1 MKAGEKK
8 KKDFI
13 AWDSHRSTWT
23 SEHLTS
29 WDKKYMEKCIIP
41 ARHFG
46 NIMKT
51 MISVYCEKL
60 LILCKISAYIPPM
73 ICNLIGHVIVSV
85 SYGKRGWPLILFL
98 FLKIFWE
105 ILDCWVHFI
114 YKGIF
119 FLLLFYRTE
128 VHLHVNSSRRL
139 PSSLGSQHEPHCNGN
154 LRYLWPSH
162 VHFSKREV
170 TNSSWEFIMLYRK
183 QG

>member
-1 MKAGEKK
+1 
-8 KKDFI
+8 
-13 AWDSHRSTWT
+13 
-23 SEHLTS
+23 
-29 WDKKYMEKCIIP
+29 MEKCIIP

-73 ICNLIGHVIVSV
+73 IYKVLVHVIVSFT
-85 SYGKRGWPLILFL
+85 YWNRGWPLVRVFFFFFLVLFS

-139 PSSLGSQHEPHCNGN
+139 PISLGSQHEPHSNGN
-154 LRYLWPSH
+154 LRHQWPPVFISQKGKSLIH
-162 VHFSKREV
+162 PE
-170 TNSSWEFIMLYRK
+170 NSSWSTESKERMKKRPWDTREK
-183 QG
+183 QPKSRSSAL